1 MSETTEYDAAPTD
14 PDVGAD
20 ETQDPGS
27 IIDTILELD
36 QLLSADVRRAEQ
48 TFRLFRRG
56 DLLAVIT
63 DLEDQLAAITDELG
77 RPTGGDDSLAD
88 AGQARSLALQ
98 IQDART
104 AYYKESGNI
113 RLYQLDPD
121 EWEAFR
127 TKWKKELDKPDGP
140 GTIFWNALIAETVSQ
155 PKLTQTQVIKM
166 RQLYGGPQL
175 DKLGSA
181 CWQLNTQAGA
191 SIPKSPR
198 SSAVLKRLELET
210 N

>member
-1 MSETTEYDAAPTD
+1 MTETTHFDVPDDVDPT
-14 PDVGAD
+14 AD
-20 ETQDPGS
+20 EHHDEPGS

-36 QLLSADVRRAEQ
+36 QLLSADVRRAEG

-63 DLEDQLAAITDELG
+63 DLEDQLAAITDDMG
-77 RPTGGDDSLAD
+77 RPVTDDDSLAD
-88 AGQARSLALQ
+88 SGQARSLALQ
-98 IQDART
+98 IQATRK
-104 AYYKESGNI
+104 AYAAASGNI
-113 RLYQLDPD
+113 RLTQIDPD

-127 TKWKKELDKPDGP
+127 TKWKRELEKPEGP
-140 GTIFWNALIAETVSQ
+140 GTNFWNALIAETVSQ

-175 DKLGSA
+175 DKLGQA
-181 CWQLNTQAGA
+181 CWQINTQAGA
-191 SIPKSPR
+191 SVPKSPL
-198 SSAVLKRLELET
+198 SSLVLKRHELET